1 MALWLVRAGRQGQ
14 LEHAFLDDE
23 RIYLNWGGIDA
34 DLSQFNSR
42 KEVKDLLRARLP
54 DAADGKIVNGAGQI
68 WAFVSK
74 MQTGDWVVLPSKMKP
89 AIHVG
94 EIVGEYQFEP
104 SANRPGQ
111 FRKVR
116 WIETDIPRSNF
127 DQDLLYSF
135 GAFMTV
141 CQISRNDAE
150 ARVRAMAENGWKPSE
165 KFLLAGVV
173 RAAHDEEAD
182 EETAPVD
189 LERLARDQIA
199 KLLAQRFKGHEMA
212 RLVEELLKAQGYT
225 TYRSPEGPDKGIDIL
240 AAPGPLGF
248 GQPRICV
255 QVKSGDSPVDR
266 PTLDQLIGAMQNVQA
281 AQGLLVSWGGFKT
294 TVERET
300 TTQFFRVR
308 LWDQD
313 DLIDELLRLYGELDE
328 DIRAEIP
335 LKRTWALTLTD
346 SED

>member
-14 LEHAFLDDE
+14 LEHSFLDDE
-23 RIYLNWGGIDA
+23 RIYLNWGGINA
-34 DLSQFNSR
+34 DLSQFKSR
-42 KEVKDLLRARLP
+42 EEVKDLLRARLP

-94 EIVGEYQFEP
+94 EIVGGYKFEP

-111 FRKVR
+111 FRKVQ

-127 DQDLLYSF
+127 DQELLYSF

-141 CQISRNDAE
+141 CQISRNDVE
-150 ARVRAMAENGWKPSE
+150 ARVRA
-165 KFLLAGVV
+165 
-173 RAAHDEEAD
+173 
-182 EETAPVD
+182 
-189 LERLARDQIA
+189 
-199 KLLAQRFKGHEMA
+199 
-212 RLVEELLKAQGYT
+212 
-225 TYRSPEGPDKGIDIL
+225 
-240 AAPGPLGF
+240 
-248 GQPRICV
+248 
-255 QVKSGDSPVDR
+255 
-266 PTLDQLIGAMQNVQA
+266 
-281 AQGLLVSWGGFKT
+281 
-294 TVERET
+294 
-300 TTQFFRVR
+300 
-308 LWDQD
+308 D

>member
-1 MALWLVRAGRQGQ
+1 MALWLVRAGGQGE
-14 LEHAFLDDE
+14 LEHAFLEDS
-23 RIYLNWGGIDA
+23 RIYLTWGGIDE
-34 DLSQFNSR
+34 DLSGFENR
-42 KEVKDLLRARLP
+42 EELKDFLREHL
-54 DAADGKIVNGAGQI
+54 ADTGDNRIANAAGQI
-68 WAFVSK
+68 WAFVSR
-74 MQTGDWVVLPSKMKP
+74 MQPGDWVVLPSKMKP

-94 EIVGEYQFEP
+94 EVVGEYRYEP
-104 SANRPGQ
+104 SSRRPGQ
-111 FRKVR
+111 SRKVR

-135 GAFMTV
+135 GAFLTV

-150 ARVRAMAENGWKPSE
+150 ARVRAMAENGWKPRPAYAFGGPTDSAE
-165 KFLLAGVV
+165 GGVG
-173 RAAHDEEAD
+173 EEG
-182 EETAPVD
+182 APVD

-199 KLLAQRFKGHEMA
+199 KLLAQKFKGHQMA

-225 TYRSPEGPDKGIDIL
+225 TYRSPEGPDKGVDLL

-266 PTLDQLIGAMQNVQA
+266 PTLDQLIGTMQNVQA
-281 AQGLLVSWGGFKT
+281 AQGLLVSWGGFKS

-300 TTQFFRVR
+300 PTQFFRVR

-313 DLIDELLRLYGELDE
+313 DLIDELLRLYDQLDE